1 MGETFDINLISQ
13 IHGLDKKFSIS
24 KEQPRLTRKFND
36 EDKHRKKHYNEKK
49 IMTNTDSY
57 NDSDNFSLE
66 KEDNQA
72 YIDITV

>member
-24 KEQPRLTRKFND
+24 KEQPRLTRRFND
-36 EDKHRKKHYNEKK
+36 EGKNRNRHYNEKK
-49 IMTNTDSY
+49 TMKNTDSY
-57 NDSDNFSLE
+57 NDTDNFSAE
-66 KEDNQA
+66 EEDNQA